1 MKVIVAKTAGFCNGV
16 RYALD
21 VTLDAVKR
29 RKADE
34 IICTYGPLIHN
45 RQVLA
50 MLKEKGV
57 QEVNSP
63 EECAGKTVIIRA
75 HGIPPDLRHRI
86 YEVGARVIN
95 ATCKRVA
102 QVQAVIRQHARKGY
116 HTVIVGDAD
125 HAEVIGLLGY
135 AEGKGVAIQNPDDI
149 DKLPDDWDNVLLV
162 AQTTQN
168 EEIFEEVVRR
178 FKRKFPNGI
187 VKKTI
192 CGATHER
199 QEEVRQ
205 LARKVDAMVI
215 VGGYHSGNTVRLAQ
229 VAAMEGVPT
238 YHVETEKDLNAQ
250 EMSRYKVVGVSAGA
264 STPQWMIENV
274 VRFLEGISHHRIDSI
289 RERLH
294 EIARVLVYSQSISF
308 VTGFFSTFAVGLLLQ
323 TRPGFL
329 MAFIAGVLCFSVQVL
344 HRYLSYSGVLFNDP
358 EWTSFLVRRRKHL
371 IGIAVILSMI
381 FAGGVWTEPWAM
393 PGFVFAVT
401 LSSGLLIW
409 EEDLTRIPGLEYIGK
424 ALVWVALIVLMPF
437 GKTLTTQPLELIVAS
452 CLAFATFFMK
462 HLIQDLLETRRDR
475 LIGRK
480 TLVEIWGL
488 KKTKKYLFI
497 GIFGIA
503 LLLFLGPSIGLLTRA
518 AYLFIVSLGGLT
530 FCLKRFVGDRMSGD
544 FIINGLI
551 MDGGLILPG
560 IVGFVA
566 L

>member
-29 RKADE
+29 RKPDE
-34 IICTYGPLIHN
+34 TICTYGPLIHN
-45 RQVLA
+45 RQVLD
-50 MLKEKGV
+50 MLREKGV

-86 YEVGARVIN
+86 YEAGAKVIN

-135 AEGKGVAIQNPDDI
+135 AEGKGIAIQHPDDI
-149 DKLPDDWDNVLLV
+149 DKLPDDWDKVLLV

-168 EEIFEEVVRR
+168 EETFEQVVRA
-178 FKRKFPNGI
+178 FKRKYPHGV

-205 LARKVDAMVI
+205 LARKVDAMII

-238 YHVETEKDLNAQ
+238 YHVETEKDLNPQ
-250 EMSRYKVVGVSAGA
+250 EMSRYRVVGVSAGA

-274 VRFLEGISHHRIDSI
+274 VRFLEGISHQRIASI
-289 RERLH
+289 KERIR
-294 EIARVLVYSQSISF
+294 EIARVLVYSQGISF
-308 VTGFFSTFAVGLLLQ
+308 ITGFFSVFAMGLFLGMRPGLLI
-323 TRPGFL
+323 
-329 MAFIAGVLCFSVQVL
+329 ASIAGLLCFTVQVL
-344 HRYLSYSGVLFNDP
+344 YRYLSYSGVLFNDP
-358 EWTSFLVRRRKHL
+358 EWTSFLVRHRKHL
-371 IGIAVILSMI
+371 IGVAVVLSVV
-381 FAGGVWTEPWAM
+381 FSGGVWSDPWAI
-393 PGFVFAVT
+393 PGFVIAVA
-401 LSSGLLIW
+401 LGSGLLIW
-409 EEDLTRIPGLEYIGK
+409 EEDLIRIPGLEYITR
-424 ALVWVALIVLMPF
+424 ALVWTALTVLMPF
-437 GKTLTTQPLELIVAS
+437 GKALVKYPLELIIVS
-452 CLAFATFFMK
+452 FLAFVAFFMK

-475 LIGRK
+475 LIGRR
-480 TLVEIWGL
+480 TLVDIWGL
-488 KKTKKYLFI
+488 EKTRRYLFA
-497 GIFGIA
+497 GMFGIA
-503 LLLFLGPSIGLLTRA
+503 ILLFLGPAVGLLTRA
-518 AYLFIVSLGGLT
+518 AYLFLVSLAGFA
-530 FCLKRFVGDRMSGD
+530 FCLKRFVGDRMQGD
-544 FIINGLI
+544 FIINSLI
-551 MDGGLILPG
+551 MDGGIILPG
-560 IVGFVA
+560 IIGFVII
-566 L
+566 

>member
-21 VTLDAVKR
+21 VTLEAVKR

-34 IICTYGPLIHN
+34 TICTYGPLIHN
-45 RQVLA
+45 RQVLS
-50 MLKEKGV
+50 MLREKGV

-63 EECAGKTVIIRA
+63 EECTGKTVVIRA
-75 HGIPPDLRHRI
+75 HGIPPDLRQKI
-86 YEVGARVIN
+86 YTVASKVIN

-135 AEGKGVAIQNPDDI
+135 AEGKGVAIQHPDEI
-149 DKLPDDWDNVLLV
+149 DKLPDDWDKVLLV

-168 EEIFEEVVRR
+168 EEIFEEVVQR
-178 FKRKFPNGI
+178 FKRKYPNGI

-238 YHVETEKDLNAQ
+238 YHVETEKDLNPQ
-250 EMSRYKVVGVSAGA
+250 EMARYRVVGVSAGA

-274 VRFLEGISHHRIDSI
+274 VRFLEAISHRGSSSKEFL
-289 RERLH
+289 REVSRLF
-294 EIARVLVYSQSISF
+294 VYSQGIAF
-308 VTGFFSTFAVGLLLQ
+308 FTGFFSTFAVGLLLWI
-323 TRPGFL
+323 RPSML
-329 MAFIAGVLCFSVQVL
+329 LACLAGLLCFSLQVL
-344 HRYLSYSGVLFNDP
+344 HRYLSYQGVLFNDP
-358 EWTSFLVRRRKHL
+358 EWVSFLVRHRKYL
-371 IGIAVILSMI
+371 IGTAVVLSMI
-381 FAGGVWTEPWAM
+381 FSGCVWLEPWSL
-393 PGFVFAVT
+393 PGFVIAVVAG
-401 LSSGLLIW
+401 SILLIW
-409 EEDLTRIPGLEYIGK
+409 EEDLRSIPGLEYVAK
-424 ALVWVALIVLMPF
+424 AVVWATLTVIMPF
-437 GKTLTTQPLELIVAS
+437 GYELFKHPLELILVS
-452 CLAFATFFMK
+452 CIALLTFFMK
-462 HLIQDLLETRRDR
+462 HLIQDLIETRHDR

-480 TLVEIWGL
+480 TLVNIWGL
-488 KKTKKYLFI
+488 SKTKEYLFI
-497 GIFGIA
+497 SMFCLV
-503 LLLFLGPSIGLLTRA
+503 LLLFLGPSLGILNRA
-518 AYLFIVSLGGLT
+518 SYLFILPIAGLA
-530 FCLKRFVGDRMSGD
+530 FCLRRFVGERMVGD
-544 FIINGLI
+544 FIMSDLVI
-551 MDGGLILPG
+551 DGSLILPG
-560 IVGFVA
+560 IMGFIF